1 MEEIDLKELFTIFYK
16 KKILII
22 VVVLLFAALGAAYTY
37 KFITPMFKTSTSL
50 ILVQIGGDVTD
61 SDTQITTTDIQLNS
75 KLVNDYS
82 AIAGSEFVAKE
93 VYNNLNLSESCT
105 LEELRSS
112 ITVTTQANTEVITIS
127 VVNSDPNLAAKIT
140 SEVASVF
147 MKKAEEIY
155 KVGNI
160 YQLDDPSIPTKP
172 YNVHLTKNVV
182 VFAFVGAVLVSGY
195 ILLVNML
202 DTTVKTESD
211 IERVINVPV
220 LASILYTDEYTQKRK
235 SYGNRDE
242 LMSEENPFTY
252 DGLASSESTE
262 E

>member
-16 KKILII
+16 KKVLII
-22 VVVLLFAALGAAYTY
+22 VVVVLFAVLGALYTF
-37 KFITPMFKTSTSL
+37 KFITPMYKTATSL

-82 AIAGSEFVAKE
+82 AIAASEFVAKE
-93 VYNNLNLSESCT
+93 VFNNLNLSAVCT
-105 LEELRSS
+105 LDELRES
-112 ITVTTQANTEVITIS
+112 ITVTTQANTEVITIT
-127 VVNSDPNLAAKIT
+127 VVNSDPQLAQRIT
-140 SEVASVF
+140 VEVANVF

-160 YQLDDPSIPTKP
+160 YQLDDPSLPSKP

-220 LASILYTDEYTQKRK
+220 LASILYTDEYTQRRK

-242 LMSEENPFTY
+242 LISEAFTY
-252 DGLASSESTE
+252 DGLASDGSEE